1 MDLKR
6 LQILRELADRGTI
19 AATAIALNV
28 TPSAVSQQLKVL
40 QEEVGIELV
49 ERTGRRVR
57 LTEAGVAMAAAS
69 ADLSAAMERVKS
81 TVDIY
86 RSGWQTEIRGA
97 FFPSSAEMLLPGL
110 LSRIVELDGVRVE
123 AVLEDPSMRDF
134 PPLTADYD
142 FVLAHSIEGVDTF
155 IRPGIVVV
163 PLMQEPLDIAMQAGH
178 PLTSKDVV
186 TPEDVVDY
194 PWVGVAPGFPLD
206 TVLSQIEVRAGR
218 LATRIQQY
226 PDLRVMEALV
236 AAGHG
241 LAMLPRYTAR
251 GHISERLE
259 LRELTGV
266 RARRSIAV
274 LMRKDVSERTSVRR
288 VVEMLQAEAEAIVTG
303 AGKSVI

>member
-6 LQILRELADRGTI
+6 LQILRELADRGTV
-19 AATAIALNV
+19 AATAVAMNV

-49 ERTGRRVR
+49 ERVGRRVR
-57 LTEAGVAMAAAS
+57 LTEAGLAMAGAS
-69 ADLSAAMERVKS
+69 AELSAAMERVKS
-81 TVDIY
+81 TVDLY
-86 RSGWQTEIRGA
+86 RRGWQTDIRAA
-97 FFPSSAEMLLPGL
+97 FFPSAAEMLLPGL
-110 LSRIVELDGVRVE
+110 LTRMEELDGVHLE

-134 PPLTADYD
+134 PLLTADYD
-142 FVLAHSIEGVDTF
+142 FVLAHSIEGVDMF
-155 IRPGIVVV
+155 IQPGIVVV
-163 PLMQEPLDIAMQAGH
+163 PLMHEPLDVAMPAGH
-178 PLTSKDVV
+178 PLTSREVV
-186 TPEDVVDY
+186 TPEEVVDY
-194 PWVGVAPGFPLD
+194 PWVGIAAGFPFD

-218 LATRIQQY
+218 LATRIQKY

-251 GHISERLE
+251 GHISEKLE
-259 LRELTGV
+259 LRELTDV

-288 VVEMLQAEAEAIVTG
+288 VVEMLQAEAAAIVTG
-303 AGKSVI
+303 AENSVI

>member
-288 VVEMLQAEAEAIVTG
+288 VVEMLQAEADAIVTG